1 MIPPWY
7 WIFIEYSLK
16 LPEGNIT
23 KIPLFAD
30 EIPIFFTK
38 NHRPRPSGHRWNG
51 KKVPK
56 VGSPLLSPDSLRR
69 AAGVKGLAERNIG
82 ISWNISEIHFNT
94 KRCGICRW
102 VMGCEWLYVFVSLGQ
117 LLHVPRMYR
126 TS

>member
-38 NHRPRPSGHRWNG
+38 NHRPRPSGAPMERQTGPQSG
-51 KKVPK
+51 K
-56 VGSPLLSPDSLRR
+56 SFALSGLFTPGRR
-69 AAGVKGLAERNIG
+69 GFLGLAERNIG

-102 VMGCEWLYVFVSLGQ
+102 VMGCEWLYVFISLG
-117 LLHVPRMYR
+117 
-126 TS
+126 